1 MISPASKR
9 RSVLL
14 IGCGNMGSAI
24 ALALQHTAENLD
36 LTVIDPDEARARQI
50 LGSQNDI
57 KVVND
62 SAALGSAQFEACILA
77 VKPTSA
83 LETLVNTQQNLQ
95 SSLVI
100 SIAAGV
106 PLAKLQQGVT
116 DRARVA
122 RVMPNLAALVRK
134 SITVGYA
141 KDGIATEDRLL
152 VEALFGAIGRFH
164 WLKSEDEIDLAT
176 AVTGSGPGYVF
187 SFVQHLQQAAE
198 RVGFSKETAD
208 LFARQII
215 VGAAGLVDEDP
226 RSPLE
231 LKHAVASPGG
241 TTAAGLAVFEQAEA
255 MPRILNK
262 TVAAAAVRA
271 KELATEQS

>member
-50 LGSQNDI
+50 LGSQNEI

-106 PLAKLQQGVT
+106 PLAKLQQGGDRQSAGGAGHAKSCRSGEEIDHCWLCQGWHRNGGPIACRGPLWRYRPFPLVEIGGRNRFSNRGHRQWAGLRLFICAASAAGCRT
-116 DRARVA
+116 GRVFERNCRFVRAPDHRWRGRAR
-122 RVMPNLAALVRK
+122 R
-134 SITVGYA
+134 
-141 KDGIATEDRLL
+141 
-152 VEALFGAIGRFH
+152 
-164 WLKSEDEIDLAT
+164 
-176 AVTGSGPGYVF
+176 
-187 SFVQHLQQAAE
+187 
-198 RVGFSKETAD
+198 
-208 LFARQII
+208 
-215 VGAAGLVDEDP
+215 
-226 RSPLE
+226 
-231 LKHAVASPGG
+231 
-241 TTAAGLAVFEQAEA
+241 
-255 MPRILNK
+255 
-262 TVAAAAVRA
+262 
-271 KELATEQS
+271 